1 MTLIIGLYLYWKFEV
16 IQILMDIKFNP
27 DLYIIGLSIFLFFIG
42 CVGYVAITHENI
54 CLFYWY
60 LLSLVILMMLYV
72 PIGLAAL
79 KFSADGYKKGK
90 DAKEVWIALHNYFE
104 LPVSRKLMDEI
115 QNALQCCGITDSGY
129 RDWNHNFHLECNENN
144 SRPEKCSVPS
154 SCCKLH
160 RDKHTDPVCG
170 THVLN
175 NTIMSQLQV
184 EDMIYTR
191 GCLGVLGGSLQRS
204 SSILGILSLGSAC
217 IVFLSFILTVA
228 TIKITSEKPRHFRM
242 QNYLVGRR
250 HNLYNDEDL
259 YPVSHSPIIDTT
271 SKPSAV
277 DLKFTL

>member
-54 CLFYWY
+54 CLFYW
-60 LLSLVILMMLYV
+60 
-72 PIGLAAL
+72 
-79 KFSADGYKKGK
+79 
-90 DAKEVWIALHNYFE
+90 
-104 LPVSRKLMDEI
+104 
-115 QNALQCCGITDSGY
+115 LQCCGITDSGY